1 MLARVTAFVVALLV
15 PLLLPI
21 ALSGPANAQAWKDEW
36 NATVAKAKGQPFNII
51 VAGEEAWQ
59 IVLAEFSKKFG
70 IQGQA
75 TVMRPSQAIP
85 RLRAEQ
91 GNGQF
96 VWDAWIGGTSNMVNE
111 AVPAGLLSPLE
122 PYFILPEVKDGSN
135 WRSTEHL
142 FGDSKKHVFTFSN
155 KFEFY
160 VLRNTSVLPNVKFET
175 WADMLNPAF
184 KGKIVSRDVSVP
196 NAGNFAMATMYG
208 ALGPDAIR
216 KLYTE
221 QDVKIYE
228 NPQQL
233 EQAIYR
239 GGMAISIGLE
249 TFLWDKCRA
258 EGGCKDVELQRQLG
272 AMISH
277 GFSVPKNP
285 PNPEAAKLW
294 VNWFLSKEGQ
304 ASWVKAWASHNSSG
318 AVSMRKDVP
327 PAKGHEQYL
336 PDFDQHHKYV
346 LVSSEAGSN
355 EVKGV
360 IKIFKEVTGR

>member
-1 MLARVTAFVVALLV
+1 MMTRFAAWLLVALFV
-15 PLLLPI
+15 PFSVQ
-21 ALSGPANAQAWKDEW
+21 AQGPNWKAEW
-36 NATVAKAKGQPFNII
+36 DATVAKAKGQTLSII

-59 IVLAEFSKKFG
+59 ITAKEFGEKYG
-70 IQGQA
+70 IDVQA

-85 RLRAEQ
+85 RLRTEQ
-91 GNGQF
+91 SNGQF
-96 VWDAWIGGTSNMVNE
+96 VWDSWAGGTSNMVNE
-111 AVPAGLLSPLE
+111 AVPAGLLAPLE
-122 PYFILPEVKDGSN
+122 PYFVLPEVKEASN
-135 WRSTEHL
+135 WRTTEHL
-142 FGDSKKHVFTFSN
+142 FGDSGRHVFTFSN

-160 VLRNTSVLPNVKFET
+160 ILRNTSVLPNVKFET
-175 WADMLNPAF
+175 WQDMLNPAF

-221 QDVKIYE
+221 QDVKVYA

-285 PNPEAAKLW
+285 PHPEAAKLW

-327 PAKGHEQYL
+327 PAPGHEQYM
-336 PDFDQHHKYV
+336 PDFDHHHKYV

-360 IKIFKEVTGR
+360 INIFKEVTGR